1 MADTSLFNL
10 SIAGL
15 GGKPSVLSFD
25 LLEGIYGDDSLSVG
39 FFVPGGIPKAM
50 IGTEANFSF
59 EFNGKK
65 EFFNGEIT
73 ECVAEESSAG
83 TSKATIRVKTLRH
96 SLDKKKKS
104 AVFCNSDVR
113 LIAKSILK
121 KAGVLSFKCRFN
133 FSLYIVDFKV
143 QHNESDLVFLQR
155 LLEEYGITEFVK
167 HSENRS
173 ELIINDGNDFNSS
186 DLSFVKSRLQT
197 TDHGNFF
204 LAYGHRPLR
213 PGLAFEANGETYI
226 ICSCSHSGSQE
237 AAFGIKNKK
246 EGYTCQIA
254 ACTKQTMKSFPHSR
268 EKPKI
273 PGVIVAKTEGFPG
286 SFASLDHKGRYIVR
300 MPFDDENFAMASSIP
315 VHLAQSFAGLGC
327 GVHFPLRGDVP
338 VLIAFEN
345 GDIDKPVALGA
356 IPRGLYT
363 GPVVGANS
371 FQNILRTVSGM
382 ETIFDDST
390 CSLSVKAPRNISTK
404 AGDTLTSEGKKM
416 NFLKTEKEVKL
427 FMNEKKGNLG
437 MITSG
442 NMSIQVI
449 KAKNAKQEKDKT
461 KGNMRIKAPKMIS
474 VKSDEELFLEGKKRA
489 TLKVGKT
496 RLGFCDSGQSINMGA
511 KENVSINA
519 SKNLVLEGKRKSVI
533 KTEGGIKITMDNAT
547 KSLKIEAPGNITIK
561 AGGRLVLKG
570 KMVEI
575 N

>member
-39 FFVPGGIPKAM
+39 FFVPGSIPKTM
-50 IGTEANFSF
+50 VGMEANFSF

-65 EFFNGEIT
+65 EFFNGEVT
-73 ECVAEESSAG
+73 ECVSEQSSAG
-83 TSKATIRVKTLRH
+83 SARATIKVKTLRH
-96 SLDKKKKS
+96 SLDKEKKS

-113 LIAKSILK
+113 LIAMGILK
-121 KAGVLSFKCRFN
+121 KAGVLSFKCRLN

-143 QHNESDLVFLQR
+143 QHNESDLTFLQR
-155 LLEEYGITEFVK
+155 LLEEFDIIEFVK
-167 HSENRS
+167 HSESVS
-173 ELIINDGNDFNSS
+173 ELIINDGNDFAGS

-197 TDHGNFF
+197 TTHGNFF
-204 LAYGHRPLR
+204 LAYGHKPLR
-213 PGLAFEANGETYI
+213 PGMAFEANGETYI
-226 ICSCSHSGSQE
+226 VCSCSHSGSQE
-237 AAFGIKNKK
+237 AAFGIKDKK

-254 ACTKQTMKSFPHSR
+254 ACTRQTMKSFPGNR

-286 SFASLDHKGRYIVR
+286 SFASLDYKGRYIVR
-300 MPFDDENFAMASSIP
+300 MPFDGENFAMASSIP
-315 VHLAQSFAGLGC
+315 VHLAQSFAGIGC
-327 GVHFPLRGDVP
+327 GVHFPLRGGVP

-363 GPVVGANS
+363 GPVVGVNS
-371 FQNILRTVSGM
+371 FQNILRTASGM

-390 CSLSVKAPRNISTK
+390 RSLSVKAPRNISTK
-404 AGDTLTSEGKKM
+404 AGEMLTSEGKKI
-416 NFLKTEKEVKL
+416 NILKTEKEVKL
-427 FMNEKKGNLG
+427 FMNEKKGHLG
-437 MITSG
+437 MYASG
-442 NMSIQVI
+442 NMLINVS
-449 KAKNAKQEKDKT
+449 KAKPGKDKA
-461 KGNMRIKAPKMIS
+461 KGNLKIKAPKKVS
-474 VKSDEELFLEGKKRA
+474 VISDEELSLEAREKA
-489 TLKVGKT
+489 TVKVGKT

-519 SKNLVLEGKRKSVI
+519 SKNLVLEGKQKSVI
-533 KTEGGIKITMDNAT
+533 KTEGGIKITLDDAT